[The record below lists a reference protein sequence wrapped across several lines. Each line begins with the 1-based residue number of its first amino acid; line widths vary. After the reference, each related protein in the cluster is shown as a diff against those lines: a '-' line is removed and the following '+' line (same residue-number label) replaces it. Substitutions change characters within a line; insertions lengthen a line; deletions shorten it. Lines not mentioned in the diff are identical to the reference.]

1 MEKVRAEAAKFKSEH
16 ELIQAENNTLKLA
29 KEEADQDRNRV
40 QNELKQELT
49 KLEGLTDKLKTE
61 NREIQERYKV
71 TQRETER
78 SKFILKELEEHQHET
93 RKRLTLETSKHV
105 DALLQA
111 NNLKTT
117 LVDSQQEMAELVAK
131 YEQAVEDLL
140 QRDA

>member
-1 MEKVRAEAAKFKSEH
+1 M
-16 ELIQAENNTLKLA
+16 
-29 KEEADQDRNRV
+29 
-40 QNELKQELT
+40 QNELRQELT

-93 RKRLTLETSKHV
+93 RKRLSLETSKHV

-117 LVDSQQEMAELVAK
+117 LVDSQQEMAELVSK

-140 QRDA
+140 